1 MLTYLPALLRASQA
15 LLKGLSED
23 PSAWGVS
30 AAFMRC
36 ENQLESAMVAWSGVA
51 GQFFSKKRTTR
62 SWRRSLS
69 RSSSNSLT
77 HLRRGSIPSSPSS
90 MDMSPIGSMSMPM
103 LLMGDRVKE
112 EAENNRDGIDSEK
125 TEKVEEGDFKALS
138 DKPKKDVRQRK
149 LSVRDLAIQPTQ
161 RVMRYV
167 LLYRGEYTARNFH
180 AIDWTDWLA
189 LLLL

>member
-1 MLTYLPALLRASQA
+1 
-15 LLKGLSED
+15 
-23 PSAWGVS
+23 
-30 AAFMRC
+30 
-36 ENQLESAMVAWSGVA
+36 
-51 GQFFSKKRTTR
+51 
-62 SWRRSLS
+62 
-69 RSSSNSLT
+69 
-77 HLRRGSIPSSPSS
+77 
-90 MDMSPIGSMSMPM
+90 
-103 LLMGDRVKE
+103 MGDRVKE

-125 TEKVEEGDFKALS
+125 VEEGDVKALS